1 MNFESGGGT
10 ERVTSVIAKK
20 KKKKNFDVRIIS
32 CQHGNSCKFE
42 IDKNI
47 KLYSLN
53 GEKCENSALRKIY
66 VEKQLIKY
74 VKKNRLTS

>member
-10 ERVTSVIAKK
+10 ERVTSVIANELV
-20 KKKKNFDVRIIS
+20 KKNFDVRIIS

-53 GEKCENSALRKIY
+53 GEKMREFSFEKNLCRKAID
-66 VEKQLIKY
+66 
-74 VKKNRLTS
+74 